1 MKKVFL
7 KLTKDQRERKVY
19 FSSTLSAAKFE
30 TADAT
35 RHEITSD
42 DYLIDWKEAEKKEE
56 RLRNDKFFNNSHFKF
71 NIIRQ
76 S

>member
-7 KLTKDQRERKVY
+7 KLTKDQKERKVY
-19 FSSTLSAAKFE
+19 FSSTLSIAIFE
-30 TADAT
+30 TSDAT

-42 DYLIDWKEAEKKEE
+42 EYIKDWKEAETKEA
-56 RLRNDKFFNNSHFKF
+56 RLRDDKFFNNSHFNF
-71 NIIRQ
+71 NIVR

>member
-7 KLTKDQRERKVY
+7 KLTKDQKERKVY
-19 FSSTLSAAKFE
+19 FSSTLSTAKFE
-30 TADAT
+30 TSDAT

-42 DYLIDWKEAEKKEE
+42 EYINDWKEAETKEA
-56 RLRNDKFFNNSHFKF
+56 RLRDDKFFNNSHFNF
-71 NIIRQ
+71 NIIR